1 MRNAFRIFRRDMKRL
16 LRNPAAIL
24 VLIGVSI
31 LPSLY
36 AWFNIAANI
45 DPYANTSG
53 IKVAVA
59 NLDTDATHD
68 DLTINAGSQIIDQ
81 LKEND
86 QLGWTFV
93 SKDAAIKGVKSGEY
107 YAAIIIPQ
115 DFSESLLSVLSGKI
129 ETPELEYYINE
140 KLNAIAPKITS
151 SGAST
156 IQTQVNNTF
165 SSVASET
172 IAEILKDSVF
182 NISDSVDSTNAEIN
196 DLLTK
201 ANNNIKEYEQLLE
214 KFSKDSSNTSKLIEN
229 AKDASTSLGDVAT
242 SGANAL
248 SSADSVMN
256 TTRSSAG
263 DFSSALS
270 KSLSDGELLLGQAS
284 SFASTGLTELA
295 TAAGKIN
302 TSVSDAL
309 GYANSVNELNAD
321 ILKKMQELA
330 NKFPGTIG
338 DQINAQISALQT
350 QNQSNQELIN
360 SLQTGNNGI
369 KDAIDTTTATQE
381 QLTSLTKDR
390 KSVV

>member
-1 MRNAFRIFRRDMKRL
+1 MQQI
-16 LRNPAAIL
+16 
-24 VLIGVSI
+24 SI
-31 LPSLY
+31 
-36 AWFNIAANI
+36 
-45 DPYANTSG
+45 G

-86 QLGWTFV
+86 QLGWRFV
-93 SKDAAIKGVKSGEY
+93 SKDAAIEGVKSGEY

-172 IAEILKDSVF
+172 IAEILKNSVF
-182 NISDSVDSTNAEIN
+182 NSVDSTNAEIN

-284 SFASTGLTELA
+284 SSASTGLTELA
-295 TAAGKIN
+295 TERS
-302 TSVSDAL
+302 TLLSVMRL
-309 GYANSVNELNAD
+309 V
-321 ILKKMQELA
+321 M
-330 NKFPGTIG
+330 
-338 DQINAQISALQT
+338 QT
-350 QNQSNQELIN
+350 QSMN
-360 SLQTGNNGI
+360 
-369 KDAIDTTTATQE
+369 
-381 QLTSLTKDR
+381 
-390 KSVV
+390 

>member
-93 SKDAAIKGVKSGEY
+93 SKDAAIEGVKSGEY

-229 AKDASTSLGDVAT
+229 AKDASTSLGDVA
-242 SGANAL
+242 L

-284 SFASTGLTELA
+284 SSASTGLTELA

-330 NKFPGTIG
+330 NNDRRS
-338 DQINAQISALQT
+338 DQCTDFCPA
-350 QNQSNQELIN
+350 N
-360 SLQTGNNGI
+360 SEPVKSGI
-369 KDAIDTTTATQE
+369 DQ
-381 QLTSLTKDR
+381 
-390 KSVV
+390 

>member
-68 DLTINAGSQIIDQ
+68 DLTINAGSQIINQ

-93 SKDAAIKGVKSGEY
+93 SKDAAIEGVKSGEY

-156 IQTQVNNTF
+156 IQTQINNTF

-172 IAEILKDSVF
+172 IAELLKESVF
-182 NISDSVDSTNAEIN
+182 NISDLLIPQLRISTAC
-196 DLLTK
+196 LP
-201 ANNNIKEYEQLLE
+201 
-214 KFSKDSSNTSKLIEN
+214 KLRTIFRN
-229 AKDASTSLGDVAT
+229 M
-242 SGANAL
+242 L
-248 SSADSVMN
+248 SSWISFKLVQLIQMRLFRMRKMQLIHSELLPLPVQMHCLMQ
-256 TTRSSAG
+256 TRSCRQQDPPQENFLLHSLRHFPTENCCLG
-263 DFSSALS
+263 KLTALH
-270 KSLSDGELLLGQAS
+270 LPE
-284 SFASTGLTELA
+284 
-295 TAAGKIN
+295 
-302 TSVSDAL
+302 
-309 GYANSVNELNAD
+309 
-321 ILKKMQELA
+321 
-330 NKFPGTIG
+330 
-338 DQINAQISALQT
+338 
-350 QNQSNQELIN
+350 
-360 SLQTGNNGI
+360 
-369 KDAIDTTTATQE
+369 
-381 QLTSLTKDR
+381 
-390 KSVV
+390 